1 MDIKLIGY
9 DHGNTQ
15 IINGADTFNNL
26 YERFVNYIDVQG
38 KTLITYRQNLK
49 PFFGFIGDR
58 GITAPTRDDVRAYK
72 DYLIASGKKAATIKG
87 YMAVVKVFFSWLD
100 DEGLYKNIAKRIKVP
115 KASAEHTNDFLSTT
129 QAAALLKTIKESH
142 NISADRDFVLV
153 NLMLSLGL
161 RCVEVERANV
171 GHLHSKDGA
180 TYLEI
185 QGKGGKI
192 VNKKIDESVAALVR
206 NHIAERGNVSDDM
219 PIFISTSNNSSED
232 GRIPAKSLSRLI
244 KGYLVKAGINSTR
257 ITAHSLRH
265 TSAMLKL
272 RSCNGDLK
280 ATQEFLRHS
289 SPTVTIR
296 YLQELD
302 AARDTSSTDVMS
314 MIRNAGS
321 HS

>member
-1 MDIKLIGY
+1 
-9 DHGNTQ
+9 
-15 IINGADTFNNL
+15 
-26 YERFVNYIDVQG
+26 
-38 KTLITYRQNLK
+38 
-49 PFFGFIGDR
+49 
-58 GITAPTRDDVRAYK
+58 
-72 DYLIASGKKAATIKG
+72 
-87 YMAVVKVFFSWLD
+87 MAVVKVFFSWLD

>member
-1 MDIKLIGY
+1 MEPLLI
-9 DHGNTQ
+9 DKPNQ
-15 IINGADTFNNL
+15 IIVGSETFDNL
-26 YERFVNYIDVQG
+26 YTRFVNYIDVQG
-38 KTLITYRQNLK
+38 KTLVTYRQNLK
-49 PFFGFIGDR
+49 PFMR
-58 GITAPTRDDVRAYK
+58 YLAVNGITHPSRDDVRSYR
-72 DYLIASGKKAATIKG
+72 DFLISSGKKAATVKG

-100 DEGLYKNIAKRIKVP
+100 DEGLYRNISKKIKVP
-115 KASAEHTNDFLSTT
+115 KAAAEHTNDFLSTT
-129 QAAALLKTIKESH
+129 QAVTLLKTIREAH
-142 NISADRDFVLV
+142 NLSAERDYVMV

-171 GHLHSKDGA
+171 GHLHLKDGA

-185 QGKGGKI
+185 HGKGGKI
-192 VNKKIDESVAALVR
+192 VNKKIDDAVAALVMG
-206 NHIAERGNVSDDM
+206 HIAERGSISDDE
-219 PIFISTSNNSSED
+219 PIFLSTSNNSSED

-244 KGYLVKAGINSTR
+244 KGYLKKAGIDSKR

-289 SPTVTIR
+289 SPTITIR

-302 AARDTSSTDVMS
+302 ATRDTSSSDVMA
-314 MIRNAGS
+314 MIRNANK
-321 HS
+321 

>member
-15 IINGADTFNNL
+15 IINGADTFSNL

-49 PFFGFIGDR
+49 PFFRFLAEHDI
-58 GITAPTRDDVRAYK
+58 IAPTRDDVRAYK
-72 DYLIASGKKAATIKG
+72 DFLIASGKKAATIKG

-100 DEGLYKNIAKRIKVP
+100 DEGLYKDIAKRIKVP

-129 QAAALLKTIKESH
+129 QTASLLKTIKESH

-161 RCVEVERANV
+161 RCIEVERANV
-171 GHLHSKDGA
+171 GHLHLKDGA

-192 VNKKIDESVAALVR
+192 VNKKVDESVAALVR

-219 PIFISTSNNSSED
+219 PIFISTSNNSSVD

-296 YLQELD
+296 YLQELE
-302 AARDTSSTDVMS
+302 ATRDTSSADVMS
-314 MIRNAGS
+314 MIRNAGD
-321 HS
+321 HP